1 MRLVLGMAGIA
12 SVSALLTAMLPS
24 VTPSQVAVSD
34 TTTAVGPQPSV
45 IHVTQVVTLQPG
57 QTAPPNASVTIPPQP
72 TPRVVVQT
80 VTRQSGKP

>member
-1 MRLVLGMAGIA
+1 MRLAIGMAGLA

-24 VTPSQVAVSD
+24 VAPSGPVTDA
-34 TTTAVGPQPSV
+34 TAAGPQPSV

-72 TPRVVVQT
+72 SPRVVVQT
-80 VTRQSGKP
+80 ITRQSGKP